1 MRIVAASIAT
11 RTLEGERLT
20 EPIENPG
27 SEDIESWHRTFAPL
41 SFNHA
46 WELLDTAELSREE
59 EEEMLAATFAQRYH
73 WYEVGTE
80 RNRAIA
86 DWQVSRVAV
95 VLGYADL
102 ARRFG
107 ERSLE
112 IAVEYELDPFVRGF
126 AHEAIARAAASVDD
140 VELFTE
146 HLELARAAL
155 AEIEDDEDREI
166 LQADLAEMSEE

>member
-1 MRIVAASIAT
+1 MT
-11 RTLEGERLT
+11 H
-20 EPIENPG
+20 PIEDPKA
-27 SEDIESWHRTFAPL
+27 EDIASWHRRFAPL
-41 SFNHA
+41 AFNRT
-46 WELLDTAELSREE
+46 WELLDATELTREE
-59 EEEMLAATFAQRYH
+59 EEDMLAATFASRYH
-73 WYEVGTE
+73 WYQVGTE

-112 IAVEYELDPFVRGF
+112 MVIEYSLDPFVRGF

-140 VELFTE
+140 VETFTE

-155 AEIEDDEDREI
+155 AEIEDDGERET
-166 LQADLAEMSEE
+166 LQADLTEMSES

>member
-1 MRIVAASIAT
+1 M
-11 RTLEGERLT
+11 T
-20 EPIENPG
+20 EPIKDPTAD
-27 SEDIESWHRTFAPL
+27 DIAAWHRTFAPRA
-41 SFNHA
+41 FNHT
-46 WELLDTAELSREE
+46 WELLDAETLTREQ
-59 EEEMLAATFAQRYH
+59 EEEMLASTFAQRHH
-73 WYEVGTE
+73 WYQVGTP

-112 IAVEYELDPFVRGF
+112 IAIENGLDPFVSGF

-140 VELFTE
+140 VETFSE
-146 HLELARAAL
+146 HLELARVAL
-155 AEIEDDEDREI
+155 AEIEDDEDREV
-166 LQADLAEMSEE
+166 LEADLAEMSEE

>member
-1 MRIVAASIAT
+1 VT
-11 RTLEGERLT
+11 Q
-20 EPIENPG
+20 PIEDPNV
-27 SEDIESWHRTFAPL
+27 EDIAVWHRTFAPMA
-41 SFNHA
+41 FNHT
-46 WELLDTAELSREE
+46 WELLDADHLTREE
-59 EEEMLAATFAQRYH
+59 EEEMLASAFAQRHH
-73 WYEVGTE
+73 WYEIGTE

-86 DWQVSRVAV
+86 DWQVSRVAA

-112 IAVEYELDPFVRGF
+112 IAVEYDLDPFVRGF

-140 VELFTE
+140 IEVFTE

-155 AEIEDDEDREI
+155 AEIEDDEDRDV
-166 LQADLAEMSEE
+166 LQADLAEMSEA

>member
-1 MRIVAASIAT
+1 MSIDDRRLGRRAVTEPVKDPSAEDVAA
-11 RTLEGERLT
+11 
-20 EPIENPG
+20 
-27 SEDIESWHRTFAPL
+27 WHRTFAPRA
-41 SFNHA
+41 FNET
-46 WELLDTAELSREE
+46 WELLDTTELGREE
-59 EEEMLAATFAQRYH
+59 QEEMLASTFAQRYH
-73 WYEVGTE
+73 WYQIGTE

-112 IAVEYELDPFVRGF
+112 IAVEYDLDPFVRGF
-126 AHEAIARAAASVDD
+126 AHEAIARAAAEVDD
-140 VELFTE
+140 VETFTE

-155 AEIEDDEDREI
+155 AEIEDDQDREI
-166 LQADLAEMSEE
+166 LEADLAEMSER

>member
-1 MRIVAASIAT
+1 MTEPVKDPTAGDVAA
-11 RTLEGERLT
+11 
-20 EPIENPG
+20 
-27 SEDIESWHRTFAPL
+27 WHRTFAPRA
-41 SFNHA
+41 FNET
-46 WELLDTAELSREE
+46 WELLDATDLGREE
-59 EEEMLAATFAQRYH
+59 QEDMLAATFAQRYH
-73 WYEVGTE
+73 WYHVGTE

-112 IAVEYELDPFVRGF
+112 IAVEYDLGPFVRGF
-126 AHEAIARAAASVDD
+126 AHEAIARAAAEVDD
-140 VELFTE
+140 VETFTE

-166 LQADLAEMSEE
+166 LQADLAEMSER